1 MIFQVSKISKIQ
13 AICVLTAF
21 VLSACSTS
29 TQTESARQT
38 QASSVSQ
45 TSASI
50 KIDGSSTVYPLT
62 DAVAKEFK
70 QANPGSKVEVA
81 FSGTTGGFKKF
92 CAGETDIN
100 DASRPISTAEIA
112 ACRQAGIRFIEIPV
126 AFDALTV
133 VVNPQNTWAQSLSVE
148 DLKKMWEPAAEGKIK
163 TWNQIRPD
171 FPNRP
176 LSLYGAGGNS
186 GTYDYFAE
194 VITGEAKTR
203 SDYTGS
209 EDDTVL
215 VQGVES
221 DPNALGFFG
230 FAYYEQNQSKLKAV
244 AIDDGKGKG
253 AIAPSQE
260 AVEQA
265 QYQPLSR
272 PLFIYINLPKSQQ
285 NPALRDFVTFYMDN
299 VQRTVQTVGYIPLP
313 AEAYGISKVHLY
325 KGEIGTAY
333 DGKPQPYLTIREVLQ
348 KEQTF

>member
-1 MIFQVSKISKIQ
+1 MISQFSQTLKVQ
-13 AICVLTAF
+13 AMFVLLA
-21 VLSACSTS
+21 LSACSTP
-29 TQTESARQT
+29 TQTG
-38 QASSVSQ
+38 SVSQ
-45 TSASI
+45 TQVSPVSQATASI

-62 DAVAKEFK
+62 DAIAKGFK
-70 QANPGSKVEVA
+70 QANPAAEVKVA
-81 FSGTTGGFKKF
+81 FSGTTGGFRKF

-100 DASRPISTAEIA
+100 NASRPISTEEIA
-112 ACRQAGIRFIEIPV
+112 TCRQAGIRFVEIPV

-133 VVNPQNTWAQSLSVE
+133 AINPQNTWAQSLTVA

-176 LSLYGAGGNS
+176 LSLYGAGEDS

-194 VITGEAKTR
+194 VITGGAKIR

-215 VQGVES
+215 VRGVENGS
-221 DPNALGFFG
+221 NALGFFG
-230 FAYYEQNQSKLKAV
+230 FAYYEQNQNKLKAV

-253 AIAPSQE
+253 AIAPSRE
-260 AVEQA
+260 AVEKA

-272 PLFIYINLPKSQQ
+272 PLFIYINLPKAQQ
-285 NPALRDFVTFYMDN
+285 KPALADFVTFYMNN

-313 AEAYGISKVHLY
+313 AAAYEIG
-325 KGEIGTAY
+325 KGHVYRGEVGTAY
-333 DGKPQPYLTIREVLQ
+333 DGKPQPYLTIQEVLQ
-348 KEQTF
+348 KEQKF